1 MANTRVDFYIL
12 QSTNMRNRQEFACKL
27 TEKAYRL
34 GHKVFIRTDS
44 PEETRQLDNLLWTF
58 RAGSF
63 IPHTL
68 KPEDQ
73 DDGLQAPIQLGTQ
86 CEGSEHLDLLINLSA
101 QMPSEYTRFKRI
113 AELIDQND
121 PVRESGRQHYRQ
133 YQREGCELT
142 THKL

>member
-12 QSTNMRNRQEFACKL
+12 QSTTLRNRQEFACKL

-34 GHKVFIRTDS
+34 GRKVFIRTGS

-63 IPHTL
+63 IPHAL
-68 KPEDQ
+68 SPGEK
-73 DDGLQAPIQLGTQ
+73 DDDLQTPVLLGTQ
-86 CEGSEHLDLLINLSA
+86 YEDTEHSDLLINLSTE
-101 QMPSEYTRFKRI
+101 MPCKYGRFGRI
-113 AELIDQND
+113 AELIDQNG

-133 YQREGCELT
+133 YQIEGCELT

>member
-1 MANTRVDFYIL
+1 MAKPRVDFYIL
-12 QSTNMRNRQEFACKL
+12 QSTNLRNRQEFACKL

-34 GHKVFIRTDS
+34 GRKVFIRTSS

-63 IPHTL
+63 IPHAVS
-68 KPEDQ
+68 PEDRNN
-73 DDGLQAPIQLGTQ
+73 DLQAPVLLGTQ
-86 CEGSEHLDLLINLSA
+86 CEGTEHLDLLINLST
-101 QMPSEYTRFKRI
+101 QMPSKYSRFDRI

-133 YQREGCELT
+133 YQTEGCELT